1 VINIR
6 FLTSELR
13 RELKAPLGLLI
24 QGSSKQ
30 TMEKLKKIIGKTKP
44 AKIIAVG
51 DRVSASILNSNIALN
66 VAIVDSRIMR
76 KPIVPLKFEA
86 EKTFSVNN
94 PAGTLT
100 DEACQTIDEAVNLS
114 SQVKVQVNG
123 EEDLLTLAA
132 VLSAPN
138 GSLVVYGQP
147 GKGIVV
153 LSVSDELKRRFRDI
167 VDRMECRDSKG

>member
-6 FLTSELR
+6 FLTLELR

-24 QGSSKQ
+24 QGSSEL
-30 TMEKLKKIIGKTKP
+30 TMEKLKKIIDKTKP

-51 DRVSASILNSNIALN
+51 DKVSGNIIRSGMSFD
-66 VAIVDSRIMR
+66 VAIVDSKIMR
-76 KPIVPLKFEA
+76 KHVTPLKFEA
-86 EKTFSVNN
+86 EKTFNVNN

-100 DEACQTIDEAVNLS
+100 DEACQAIDEAVNLKS
-114 SQVKVQVNG
+114 RVKVQVNG

-153 LSVSDELKRRFRDI
+153 VSVSDDSKRRFREI
-167 VDRMECRDSKG
+167 VDRMECKDSKG